1 MKKDEKK
8 KKDHLEGTNKVKVI
22 INPTLDDTRMNEE
35 FEDEFGIDEALNRAQ
50 RRKRGIT
57 MRRHKRKIAMGRKR
71 AMRKAAS
78 GKKLQNR
85 ARRAAI
91 KQVRQKVAS
100 KKGKN
105 YNSLSSA
112 EKELI
117 DKRVERRK
125 ALVNRLSKRM
135 LPSVRKADRARL
147 ASRNEEVVSYSVNDL
162 FEAYMNSP
170 TKRHHEARKRDGS
183 IKLDGRFRAFKRKK
197 DLEEDP
203 CWKGYKKV
211 PGKKD
216 YEKGSCVKE
225 EYTDAELVSL
235 IEEVSNLSEATTL
248 DQIVSLVHKHVA
260 KGSDLTRTM
269 REVSQAKGVKY
280 TERQINKAYRLK
292 HGRKADQRE
301 LDDAKERMR
310 KFKRYERMGM
320 KGVADYFMENSLE
333 ESKNSCDLI
342 SMEHIKA
349 FETFVDRMF
358 EKFDIDFNFTKH
370 FADRMGDERN
380 TPCIKMKELADFIK
394 KVYANQGKKIKDVS
408 GAEAVIN
415 DLQSD
420 LNIPIA
426 VKYDSRNDEFDVV
439 MKTVMRKKNFR
450 TPNKK
455 IKYK

>member
-1 MKKDEKK
+1 MKKHEKK
-8 KKDHLEGTNKVKVI
+8 KEDDLEGTSKVKVI
-22 INPTLDDTRMNEE
+22 INPKLYGEE
-35 FEDEFGIDEALNRAQ
+35 FEEEFGIDEALNRAQ
-50 RRKRGIT
+50 RRKRAIT

-125 ALVNRLSKRM
+125 TLVKRLSKRM
-135 LPSVRKADRARL
+135 LPRVRKADRARL
-147 ASRNEEVVSYSVNDL
+147 ASRKEEVVSDSVNDL

-170 TKRHHEARKRDGS
+170 TKRHHEARKKDGS

-197 DLEEDP
+197 DIDEDP
-203 CWKGYKKV
+203 CWKGFKKV

-269 REVSQAKGVKY
+269 REISQAKGVRY

-292 HGRKADQRE
+292 HGRKPDKQERE
-301 LDDAKERMR
+301 DAEDRMR
-310 KFKRYERMGM
+310 YFKKYERMGVNGINEQFEEM
-320 KGVADYFMENSLE
+320 LE
-333 ESKNSCDLI
+333 ESKDSCDLV

-358 EKFDIDFNFTKH
+358 KKFDIDFNFTKH

-380 TPCIKMKELADFIK
+380 TPCIKMQELANFIK
-394 KVYANQGKKIKDVS
+394 KVYANQGKRIKGVA

-450 TPNKK
+450 TPNEK